1 MLPKGN
7 VTVAEACWD
16 CCESAARSKERGLL
30 CPMLYYVY
38 TPSEASI
45 DEALIKGGLGPKLG
59 DKMGSIGI
67 ISTNRNL

>member
-1 MLPKGN
+1 MRKLAGTVVRVQRGSRN
-7 VTVAEACWD
+7 VD
-16 CCESAARSKERGLL
+16 SYGRL
-30 CPMLYYVY
+30 LYYVY